1 MKTENYVLM
10 EMARESLKG
19 KWGIAVRTYLVYV
32 IIVGIL
38 SEIPVIGTIGTI
50 LVSSPLLL
58 GYIIFSLSIS
68 RSEDAKFKQLFD
80 GFNNFWKAFVTGL
93 LVGLFTM
100 LWTLL
105 LIIPGLIAMYSY
117 AMTFYILADDSSIG
131 AMEAISRSKKMMD
144 GNKWKLF
151 CLGCRFLGWGLLCIL
166 TLGIGLLWLLPYIQI
181 STTKFYDDIKLN
193 H

>member
-10 EMARESLKG
+10 EMARESLRG
-19 KWGIAVRTYLVYV
+19 KWGIAVGTYLVYV

-58 GYIIFSLSIS
+58 GYVIFSLSIL
-68 RSEDAKFKQLFD
+68 RSENAKFKQLFD

-105 LIIPGLIAMYSY
+105 LIIPGIIATYSY

-144 GNKWKLF
+144 GNKWNLF
-151 CLGCRFLGWGLLCIL
+151 CLGCRFIGWGLLCIL

-181 STTKFYDDIKLN
+181 STTKFYDDIKLS

>member
-10 EMARESLKG
+10 EMARESLRG
-19 KWGIAVRTYLVYV
+19 KWGIAVGTYLVYV

-58 GYIIFSLSIS
+58 GYVIFSLSIS
-68 RSEDAKFKQLFD
+68 RNEDAKFKQLFD
-80 GFNNFWKAFVTGL
+80 GFNNFGKAFVTGL

-105 LIIPGLIAMYSY
+105 LIIPGIIATYSY

-144 GNKWKLF
+144 GNKWNLF
-151 CLGCRFLGWGLLCIL
+151 CLGCRFIGWGLLCIL

>member
-10 EMARESLKG
+10 EMARESLRG
-19 KWGIAVRTYLVYV
+19 KWGIAVGTYLVYV

-58 GYIIFSLSIS
+58 GYVIFSLSIS
-68 RSEDAKFKQLFD
+68 RNEDAKFNQLFD
-80 GFNNFWKAFVTGL
+80 GFNNFGKAFVTGL

-105 LIIPGLIAMYSY
+105 LIILGIIATYSY

-144 GNKWKLF
+144 GNKWNLF
-151 CLGCRFLGWGLLCIL
+151 CLGCRFIGWGLLCIL

-181 STTKFYDDIKLN
+181 STAKFYDDIKLN

>member
-10 EMARESLKG
+10 EMARESLRG
-19 KWGIAVRTYLVYV
+19 KWGIAVGTYLVYV

-58 GYIIFSLSIS
+58 GYVIFSLSIS
-68 RSEDAKFKQLFD
+68 RNEDAKFNQLFD
-80 GFNNFWKAFVTGL
+80 GFNNFGKAFVTGL

-105 LIIPGLIAMYSY
+105 LIIPGIIATYSY

-144 GNKWKLF
+144 GNKWNLF
-151 CLGCRFLGWGLLCIL
+151 CLGCRFIGWGLLCIL

-181 STTKFYDDIKLN
+181 STAKFYDDIKLS

>member
-10 EMARESLKG
+10 EMARESLRG
-19 KWGIAVRTYLVYV
+19 KWGIAVGTYLVYV

-58 GYIIFSLSIS
+58 GYVIFSLSIS
-68 RSEDAKFKQLFD
+68 RNEDAKFKQLFD
-80 GFNNFWKAFVTGL
+80 GFNNFGKAFVTGL

-105 LIIPGLIAMYSY
+105 LIIPGIIATYSY

-144 GNKWKLF
+144 GNKWNLF
-151 CLGCRFLGWGLLCIL
+151 CLGCRFIGWGLLCIL

-181 STTKFYDDIKLN
+181 STTKFYDDIKLS